1 MLSITVE
8 NGGQRW
14 TVHLAW
20 FPNNNTNQFF
30 CIHARNEWQHLHRWV
45 SGHVVLSET
54 VVGEVFNKPGQRRG
68 RTVWALADE
77 RANVFFLQ
85 TYRFKSTESEP
96 KSQLQ
101 LSLNVYKNGHK
112 SLIIYNFADSRTK
125 VVVVLTLTV
134 SCPPNTRNSLS
145 MMAAAKSAR
154 FTSRSIDSSHRHVS
168 QICTST
174 SITYVHNKGPF

>member
-101 LSLNVYKNGHK
+101 LSLNVWRKNVTKNK
-112 SLIIYNFADSRTK
+112 SLTIDGAAFTNSFP
-125 VVVVLTLTV
+125 VVVVSTHINSIVPAKHQELIV
-134 SCPPNTRNSLS
+134 NDGSCKVRALY
-145 MMAAAKSAR
+145 K
-154 FTSRSIDSSHRHVS
+154 SIDR
-168 QICTST
+168 
-174 SITYVHNKGPF
+174 